1 MNRGRVTDEPPLH
14 HQMIYHNCLVP
25 CCSTP
30 HRFNHNFIPEQ
41 EKKEAQIENNTT
53 ASKIAIQASAKE
65 RRGTSKHKNQSRA
78 GSKSLDNKQA
88 RRTPSKVLQMESSIL
103 NFLKFELIT
112 PTVRCFLRRFVCA
125 AHVIHESGK
134 AYDII

>member
-88 RRTPSKVLQMESSIL
+88 RRTPSKARKYGVIRVRQLEDFCYTIDDTYFKDEGFCKWNLQ
-103 NFLKFELIT
+103 
-112 PTVRCFLRRFVCA
+112 
-125 AHVIHESGK
+125 
-134 AYDII
+134 Y